1 MGRLDGKVAI
11 ITGGARGQGA
21 AEGILFA
28 QEGAKVVLGDILDEE
43 GARVEAQIQ
52 EAGGDARYV
61 RLDVTQEADWV
72 RAIELAESSYGK
84 LDVLVNNAAIFMPNG
99 IEDTTEEQWDRLMA
113 INAKG
118 VFLGTKHSIPAMRRA
133 GGGSIVNI
141 SSIAGMVGNPR
152 SGVAYSASKGAVRL
166 FTKAT
171 AIQHAKD
178 NIRCNSV
185 HPGPIDTP
193 MTEESRRD
201 PAQQAQRLARV
212 PMGRSA
218 APEEV
223 AYGVLFLA
231 SDESSYM
238 TGSEMVI
245 DGGVTAQ

>member
-21 AEGILFA
+21 SEGILFA

-43 GARVEAQIQ
+43 GASVEAQIR

-61 RLDVTQEADWV
+61 RLDVTLAADWE
-72 RAIELAESSYGK
+72 RAVELAESEYGK

-133 GGGSIVNI
+133 GGGSIINI

>member
-1 MGRLDGKVAI
+1 
-11 ITGGARGQGA
+11 
-21 AEGILFA
+21 
-28 QEGAKVVLGDILDEE
+28 
-43 GARVEAQIQ
+43 
-52 EAGGDARYV
+52 
-61 RLDVTQEADWV
+61 
-72 RAIELAESSYGK
+72 
-84 LDVLVNNAAIFMPNG
+84 
-99 IEDTTEEQWDRLMA
+99 MA

-133 GGGSIVNI
+133 GGGSIINI

-212 PMGRSA
+212 SHGTQR
-218 APEEV
+218 
-223 AYGVLFLA
+223 
-231 SDESSYM
+231 
-238 TGSEMVI
+238 GS
-245 DGGVTAQ
+245 

>member
-21 AEGILFA
+21 SEGILFA

-43 GARVEAQIQ
+43 GASVEAQIR

-61 RLDVTQEADWV
+61 RLDVTLAADWE
-72 RAIELAESSYGK
+72 RAVELAESAYGK

-133 GGGSIVNI
+133 GGGSIINI

>member
-72 RAIELAESSYGK
+72 RGIELAESSYGK

>member
-21 AEGILFA
+21 SEGILFA

-43 GARVEAQIQ
+43 GASVEAQIR

-61 RLDVTQEADWV
+61 RLDVTLAADWE
-72 RAIELAESSYGK
+72 RAVELAESAYGK

-133 GGGSIVNI
+133 GGGSIINI

-185 HPGPIDTP
+185 HPGPVDTP

-201 PAQQAQRLARV
+201 PEQQAHRLSRV